1 MQGTVP
7 APLKASVQLDTLG
20 KECIAN
26 VEGLFKYKDCVNI
39 TPLIFIDDVLSVTNC
54 GNDSVKANAIIDSKV
69 DTKQLKFGPSKC
81 FKMHVGNDNL
91 NTCPTLKV
99 HEQVMTEVNKEKYLG
114 DYLSND
120 GKININIQERQNK
133 GNGYVNQILSMLK
146 EVSFGYYY
154 FNMAMLFRTT
164 MLINGMLCSV
174 EALHGITKPHTDQL
188 ESVDKDLFRNIFK
201 SYTTPTAAYYLE
213 TGAIQ
218 IKHLLIG
225 RRVMYLWTILQ
236 NSEEDL
242 VSKVYRAQKLL
253 PVKDDWIYTI
263 SDDLE
268 ALGIPYDEDQIRNTK
283 QSTFKKLVNEKMK
296 ELSHGSLLQDKK
308 GKLINLSDDYCMK
321 EYLTTDKISLEHKQ
335 ILFNL
340 RTRMVTV
347 RSNYKNKYKWH
358 RFRRISRTN
367 IFDSLNKQVKA
378 VKYLS
383 EILKIRN
390 SLLKKQENENSQVR
404 NHVHS

>member
-1 MQGTVP
+1 M
-7 APLKASVQLDTLG
+7 
-20 KECIAN
+20 
-26 VEGLFKYKDCVNI
+26 NI
-39 TPLIFIDDVLSVTNC
+39 THLIFIDDVLSVTNC
-54 GNDSVKANAIIDSKV
+54 GNDTVKANAIIHSKV

-201 SYTTPTAAYYLE
+201 SPCTTPTAAYYLE

-321 EYLTTDKISLEHKQ
+321 EYLTTDKI
-335 ILFNL
+335 LFNL
-340 RTRMVTV
+340 CIRMVTV
-347 RSNYKNKYKWH
+347 WSNYKNKYKGN
-358 RFRRISRTN
+358 ISCTLCDKGLEESQEHLLQCPALLEKVEVDSSIKYMD

-390 SLLKKQENENSQVR
+390 SQLKKQENAMGCDNICNNAWYQRQRSF
-404 NHVHS
+404 HKPK